1 MLIRYKFKWT
11 DADQDVD
18 NKLTEK
24 EFLAFRH
31 PEQSEQALDNML
43 STIINSLGL
52 LLLSCTVQS
61 VILENKEMKDR
72 KQNWYRHEKLL
83 V

>member
-18 NKLTEK
+18 NKLTVK

-43 STIINSLGL
+43 STIINSLGMIFVRCNL
-52 LLLSCTVQS
+52 
-61 VILENKEMKDR
+61 
-72 KQNWYRHEKLL
+72 
-83 V
+83 

>member
-11 DADQDVD
+11 DADIDVD
-18 NKLTEK
+18 NKLSEK

-43 STIINSLGL
+43 STIINSLG
-52 LLLSCTVQS
+52 
-61 VILENKEMKDR
+61 I
-72 KQNWYRHEKLL
+72 
-83 V
+83 